1 MKELKKYIEQIRA
14 LCISNRVKS
23 LYLFG
28 SFTKGNFSDASDIDF
43 IVELLDTDPIEYADH
58 YFNLKNELK
67 SLLKRH
73 IDLLEK
79 KAIKNPYLL
88 NQIEQSKVTIYA
100 N

>member
-1 MKELKKYIEQIRA
+1 MNEINKYIEKIRA
-14 LCISNRVKS
+14 LCEINRVKT

-28 SFTKGNFSDASDIDF
+28 SFAKGDFTDQSDIDF

-58 YFNLKNELK
+58 YFNLKYELK

-79 KAIKNPYLL
+79 KAIKNPYLI
-88 NQIEQSKVTIYA
+88 NQIEQSKVAIYA

>member
-1 MKELKKYIEQIRA
+1 MEELKKYIERIRA
-14 LCISNRVKS
+14 LCENNRVKS

-28 SFTKGNFSDASDIDF
+28 SFVKGNFTDQSDIDF
-43 IVELLDTDPIEYADH
+43 MVELLDTDPIEYADH

-67 SLLKRH
+67 TLLKRH

-88 NQIEQSKVTIYA
+88 NQIEQSKVAIYA
-100 N
+100 K

>member
-1 MKELKKYIEQIRA
+1 MNEIEKYISRIKK
-14 LCISNRVKS
+14 LCENNRVKS

-28 SFTKGNFSDASDIDF
+28 SFAKGDFNDQSDIDL

-79 KAIKNPYLL
+79 KAITNPYLL
-88 NQIEQSKVTIYA
+88 NQIENSKVIIYA
-100 N
+100 K